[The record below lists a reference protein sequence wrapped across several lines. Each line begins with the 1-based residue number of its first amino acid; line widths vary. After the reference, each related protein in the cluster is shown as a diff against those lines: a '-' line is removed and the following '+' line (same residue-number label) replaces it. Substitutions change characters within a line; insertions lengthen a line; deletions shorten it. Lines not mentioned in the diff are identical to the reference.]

1 MHHVLAV
8 EDEALL
14 LQAIT
19 AALAS
24 MPDVTVRGVSSV
36 GAALQAID
44 ERLPDLL
51 LSDLSLP
58 DGTGL
63 EIVQRLEQLGQHIP
77 IIVQTG
83 QLSQF
88 RQAIADYSRLVILE
102 KPLSMKE
109 LRSHVSAQLGEIERG
124 RRVDPFGLIDYL
136 QLASFSRR
144 SLLLNVRLI
153 DGSTGQLAI
162 VGGDAHRARLDEL
175 DGPRRRG
182 LAAIEAMMRATIA
195 TLEIDDLHGDPGER
209 EIEMP
214 THGLLIELARIEDEA
229 RGGRRPAVDSAA
241 AAPATSSAGD
251 EYDDFGDLGFDDAPK
266 AAVLPFARP
275 RSRPHSAPH
284 IVPSARPDSTREQ
297 EPKQMSNVNKV
308 CEKIV
313 EDVQDALACGV
324 VDLNTGMLMG
334 VHHTVAY
341 FTQSYLDAV
350 AAAAVDM
357 FRGKNVKRVE
367 KMISQHRGK
376 EITDAFEEI
385 FVSSPNVFHFM
396 KALKGKGAV
405 VVLVTRKTTNQGLGW
420 ASLRLAVDD
429 IVEALP

>member
-1 MHHVLAV
+1 MRNVLAV

-24 MPDVTVRGVSSV
+24 LPDVTVTGVSSV
-36 GAALQAID
+36 GEALRAIE
-44 ERLPDLL
+44 ERPPDLL

-58 DGTGL
+58 DGTGIEL
-63 EIVQRLEQLGQHIP
+63 VQRLEQLGQHIP

-83 QLSQF
+83 QLSLF

-109 LRSHVSAQLGEIERG
+109 LRNHVSAQLGEAERG
-124 RRVDPFGLIDYL
+124 RRIDPFGLIDYL

-144 SLLLNVRLI
+144 SLLLAVRLV
-153 DGSTGQLAI
+153 DGSVGQLAI
-162 VGGDAHRARLDEL
+162 VGGDAHSARLDEL

-182 LAAIEAMMRATIA
+182 LDAIEAMMRSAIA
-195 TLEIDDLHGDPGER
+195 SLDIDDLHGDPGER
-209 EIEMP
+209 EIKLT
-214 THGLLIELARIEDEA
+214 THGLLLELARVEDET
-229 RGGRRPAVDSAA
+229 RSGRSSSGESGVYAGP
-241 AAPATSSAGD
+241 SAGD
-251 EYDDFGDLGFDDAPK
+251 FDDFDDLDDLDDSAKVVP
-266 AAVLPFARP
+266 LARA
-275 RSRPHSAPH
+275 RSSSPTPTPTPPQA
-284 IVPSARPDSTREQ
+284 TREQ
-297 EPKQMSNVNKV
+297 ELNIMSNVNKV

-313 EDVQDALACGV
+313 DDVQDALACGV

-367 KMISQHRGK
+367 KLVSQHRGK

-385 FVSSPNVFHFM
+385 FVSSPGVFHFM

-420 ASLRLAVDD
+420 ASLRIACDD
-429 IVEALP
+429 IIAALP